1 MTRVSAAVIALF
13 LLSAA
18 PARVETVTFD
28 AMQLNRPP
36 DGFAT
41 ALTGGGKAP
50 VWVVRP
56 APDTASGRAVMQ
68 TSAEAIDNRF
78 PLLVR
83 DGVKAQDVELSVRFQ
98 AVSGKIDQAAGL
110 VWRYRDAN
118 NYYLVRANALEDNV
132 VAYKVE
138 KGQRIDLPVKGQG
151 RTYGAKAP
159 VTKGGWNTLGVGMRG
174 TLIRVSLNGVALY
187 EVEDGTFPDAGGIG
201 MWTKADSVMM
211 FDDFTWTVIK

>member
-1 MTRVSAAVIALF
+1 MLTRPIVALALMITVSAAHAE
-13 LLSAA
+13 S
-18 PARVETVTFD
+18 VTFD
-28 AMQLNRPP
+28 TMPVDHAP
-36 DGFAT
+36 DGFAV

-50 VWVVRP
+50 IWMVKS
-56 APDTASGRAVMQ
+56 APNTASGRVVMQ
-68 TSAEAIDNRF
+68 ASAEPIDNRF

-83 DGVKAQDVELSVRFQ
+83 DGLKAQDLEISVRFQ

-110 VWRYRDAN
+110 IWRYRDAN

-151 RTYGAKAP
+151 RTYGAKVP
-159 VTKGGWNTLGVGMRG
+159 VTKGAWSTLGVGMRG

-187 EVEDGTFPDAGGIG
+187 EVEDSTFPDAGGIG
-201 MWTKADSVMM
+201 LWTKADSVMM
-211 FDDFTWTVIK
+211 FDDFTWNVIK

>member
-1 MTRVSAAVIALF
+1 MLTRPIVALALTLAVSAVHAE
-13 LLSAA
+13 S
-18 PARVETVTFD
+18 VTFD
-28 AMQLNRPP
+28 AMPVDRAPE
-36 DGFAT
+36 GFAI

-50 VWVVRP
+50 VWVVKS
-56 APDTASGRAVMQ
+56 APDTASGRMVMQ
-68 TSAEAIDNRF
+68 TSSEPIDNRF

-83 DGVKAQDVELSVRFQ
+83 VGLKAQDVELSVRFQ
-98 AVSGKIDQAAGL
+98 AVSGKVDQAAGL

-159 VTKGGWNTLGVGMRG
+159 VTKGGWNTLGVSMRG
-174 TLIRVSLNGVALY
+174 NVMRVSLNGLTLY
-187 EVEDGTFPDAGGIG
+187 DVEDGTFPDAGGIG
-201 MWTKADSVMM
+201 LWTKADSVMM
-211 FDDFTWTVIK
+211 FDDFTWSVIK